1 MSYRLDRKGT
11 LVILIIV
18 LLVLPALPPI
28 LKVQDQTGVS
38 AAESTNQAQI
48 IVNPNQGKR
57 GSIIEITLTNQV
69 VQLGSLVT
77 SIKPEGVIVLM
88 RDVSKDGKIGSYGE
102 FHLIP
107 VYQGDVQP
115 DWVEIA
121 KDTWKRSYYVYE
133 AAMEGPNIISCGD
146 LQTPFTVIGNQPTA
160 QPTESSLPTET
171 PLPDNLPPGS
181 DAFVGVL
188 AALSGLK
195 DFLGGNIVVL
205 GGAIFVTGG
214 LAVFLRHFL
223 RSRRSSFTS
232 PVGMAG
238 MFPENPDD
246 GVMVTSDDEG
256 FIEFILR
263 KIQEGGRMKVA
274 DPENLPEMLK
284 ISEDESF
291 VDTVTKYFGK
301 VLTDAERAAQDVA
314 NEIAGRFVRENPAWG
329 SDSELQQKLAQDNKA
344 ELLRQVERELVADA
358 GVAAVKAVRAAEKS
372 KNFFNSEKNLPDGRF
387 NIPPDIAPNDLVDRA
402 RKIGGGGEGAWEWIS
417 NQDWSGPVDSYYDV
431 KLPDGH
437 DIADAAGGTYAKN
450 AAAHKAYRVFREQYG
465 RGPSPDNYA
474 DVDVWNSIRENIESG
489 EGE

>member
-1 MSYRLDRKGT
+1 MTNGSNLTNKAKISSNCRK
-11 LVILIIV
+11 
-18 LLVLPALPPI
+18 LLVLAFVLGFALPTTNLSISGGQIDAEGTIDYSPKQGPAGTQVTISGSGFTWLEDLGVTELLVRWDIEWSGPVLARAPLEGGSFKCSLVVPESWGEVPGTHGI
-28 LKVQDQTGVS
+28 LLVYYYGAPVQTG
-38 AAESTNQAQI
+38 
-48 IVNPNQGKR
+48 
-57 GSIIEITLTNQV
+57 SIALDFYIT
-69 VQLGSLVT
+69 GGLVT
-77 SIKPEGVIVLM
+77 P
-88 RDVSKDGKIGSYGE
+88 
-102 FHLIP
+102 
-107 VYQGDVQP
+107 QP
-115 DWVEIA
+115 
-121 KDTWKRSYYVYE
+121 T
-133 AAMEGPNIISCGD
+133 
-146 LQTPFTVIGNQPTA
+146 TA

-171 PLPDNLPPGS
+171 PLPDLPPGS

-188 AALSGLK
+188 AALSGLR

-205 GGAIFVTGG
+205 GGVVFVTGG

-232 PVGMAG
+232 PVGLAG
-238 MFPENPDD
+238 MFPENPDY
-246 GVMVTSDDEG
+246 GVMVTGDDEG
-256 FIEFILR
+256 FIEFIWR

-274 DPENLPEMLK
+274 EPENLPEMLK
-284 ISEDESF
+284 ISEDEGF

-329 SDSELQQKLAQDNKA
+329 SDSELQQKLAQDNNA

-358 GVAAVKAVRAAEKS
+358 GVAAVKAVRAMVKS
-372 KNFFNSEKNLPDGRF
+372 KDFFNSEKNLPDDRF

-402 RKIGGGGEGAWEWIS
+402 RKIGGGGDGAWEWIS
-417 NQDWSGPVDSYYDV
+417 NRDWSGPVDSYYDW

-450 AAAHKAYRVFREQYG
+450 AAAHKAYRVFRQQYG

-474 DVDVWNSIRENIESG
+474 DVDVWNKIRENIKSG